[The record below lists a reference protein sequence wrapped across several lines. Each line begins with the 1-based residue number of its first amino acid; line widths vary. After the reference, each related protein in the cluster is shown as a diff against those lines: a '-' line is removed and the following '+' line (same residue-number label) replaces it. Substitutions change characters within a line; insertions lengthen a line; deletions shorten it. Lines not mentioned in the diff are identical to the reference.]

1 MISPE
6 VRREITPEIRREI
19 INLLQGSTF
28 LAGSVTLSSTSSVT
42 TLTRT
47 YISATSCISFTPYNA
62 GAKTEGIPM
71 CVPTNGSAVLT
82 HNVTSTSR
90 IYTYVIHTPQ

>member
-1 MISPE
+1 MIPD
-6 VRREITPEIRREI
+6 EIRREI
-19 INLLQGSTF
+19 INLMQGTTF
-28 LAGSVTLSSTSSVT
+28 AAGSVTLSSVSSVT

-47 YISATSCISFTPYNA
+47 IISATSCISFTPYTA

-82 HNVTSTSR
+82 HNVTSVSR
-90 IYTYVIHTPQ
+90 IYTYVVHTPQ

>member
-1 MISPE
+1 MIAD
-6 VRREITPEIRREI
+6 EIRREI
-19 INLLQGSTF
+19 VNLLQGNTYM
-28 LAGSVTLSSTSSVT
+28 AGSVTLSSVSSIT

-47 YISATSCISFTPYNA
+47 YISDTSCISFTPYTA

-71 CVPTNGSAVLT
+71 CVPTKDAATLT
-82 HNVTSTSR
+82 HTINSTSR

>member
-1 MISPE
+1 MISE
-6 VRREITPEIRREI
+6 ELRREI
-19 INLLQGSTF
+19 INLMQGSTF
-28 LAGSVTLSSTSSVT
+28 LAGSVTLHSVSSVT

-71 CVPTNGSAVLT
+71 CVPASGSAVLT
-82 HNVTSTSR
+82 HTVNSTSR